1 MIVPEFDPLAMARA
15 IADLAADPPELSRL
29 GALARQ
35 RVLANFTDRVQ
46 VPKIRRE
53 IRLLVDR

>member
-1 MIVPEFDPLAMARA
+1 MIIPDFDPQAMARA
-15 IADLAADPPELSRL
+15 IADLAADPQQRARL

-35 RVLANFTDRVQ
+35 RMLANFTDRVQ

-53 IRLLVDR
+53 IRLLVGR